1 MSPEK
6 EKQKKQFKKKK
17 RKRRKIKN
25 MKGMIASFIIAFL
38 LISAFYVVLLMRIPI
53 VSDNN
58 TIPVSGRIVS
68 VISDSRTTGTKGSLE
83 TWVMIE
89 FDNGEQYDIQLQ
101 FLKDVGFASTE
112 DFRNRIIYKKATIRY
127 HENDIPSIYS
137 LNYDFVYLKIGSD
150 VIIDYNFINGR
161 RTRDA
166 ILVGICF
173 LVLLGIVDVFIWLS
187 YGKHR
192 VG

>member
-38 LISAFYVVLLMRIPI
+38 LISAFYVFLWIRNPML
-53 VSDNN
+53 SDDN
-58 TIPVSGRIVS
+58 TIPVSGRVVS
-68 VISDSRTTGTKGSLE
+68 VTSDSRPSGRYGSQ

-89 FDNGEQYDIQLQ
+89 FDNGEQYDILLD

-150 VIIDYNFINGR
+150 VILDYSVINHSKKCTAIWLGVCSLMFLGMIDVI
-161 RTRDA
+161 
-166 ILVGICF
+166 
-173 LVLLGIVDVFIWLS
+173 IWLS
-187 YGKHR
+187 YEKHR

>member
-6 EKQKKQFKKKK
+6 EKQKNQFKKKK
-17 RKRRKIKN
+17 KKRRKIKN

-38 LISAFYVVLLMRIPI
+38 LISAFYVFIWVRHPML
-53 VSDNN
+53 SDDN
-58 TIPVSGRIVS
+58 TIPVSGRVVS
-68 VISDSRTTGTKGSLE
+68 VTSDSRPSGRYGSQ

-127 HENDIPSIYS
+127 QKNDIPSIYS

-150 VIIDYNFINGR
+150 VILDYSVINHSKKCTAIWLGVCSLMFLGMIDVI
-161 RTRDA
+161 
-166 ILVGICF
+166 
-173 LVLLGIVDVFIWLS
+173 IWLS
-187 YGKHR
+187 YEKHR

>member
-38 LISAFYVVLLMRIPI
+38 LISAFYVFLWIRNPML
-53 VSDNN
+53 SDDN
-58 TIPVSGRIVS
+58 TIPVSGRVVS
-68 VISDSRTTGTKGSLE
+68 VTADSRPSGRYGSQ
-83 TWVMIE
+83 TWVTIE
-89 FDNGEQYDIQLQ
+89 FDNGEQYDILLD

-127 HENDIPSIYS
+127 RKNDIPSIYS
-137 LNYDFVYLKIGSD
+137 LNYNFVYLKIGSD
-150 VIIDYNFINGR
+150 VIIDYNLINDTG
-161 RTRDA
+161 TRNA

>member
-25 MKGMIASFIIAFL
+25 MKGMITSFIIAFL
-38 LISAFYVVLLMRIPI
+38 LISAFYVFIWVRHPML
-53 VSDNN
+53 SDDN
-58 TIPVSGRIVS
+58 TIPVSGRVVS
-68 VISDSRTTGTKGSLE
+68 VTSDSRPSGRYGSQ

-89 FDNGEQYDIQLQ
+89 FDNGEQYDILLD

-150 VIIDYNFINGR
+150 VILDYSVINHSKKCTAIWLGVCSLMFLGMIDVI
-161 RTRDA
+161 
-166 ILVGICF
+166 
-173 LVLLGIVDVFIWLS
+173 IWLS
-187 YGKHR
+187 YEKHR

>member
-127 HENDIPSIYS
+127 QKNDIPSIYS

-150 VIIDYNFINGR
+150 VILDYSVINHSKKCTAIWLGVCSLMFLGMIDVI
-161 RTRDA
+161 
-166 ILVGICF
+166 
-173 LVLLGIVDVFIWLS
+173 IWLS
-187 YGKHR
+187 YEKHR